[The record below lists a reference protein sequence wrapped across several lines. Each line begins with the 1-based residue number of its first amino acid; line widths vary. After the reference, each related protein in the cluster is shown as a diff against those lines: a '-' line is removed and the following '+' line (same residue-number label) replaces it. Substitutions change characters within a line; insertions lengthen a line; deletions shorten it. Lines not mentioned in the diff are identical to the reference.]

1 MRHYEKQLDHTRVTC
16 EKEQVA
22 MKQKYEQGMRTL
34 EKQISELQ
42 SEIADLQ
49 GQAAV
54 LKEAHHKAS
63 CRHEEEKKQLQ
74 MVFDEEKIQLQEELR
89 LEHEQELKARLQQ
102 AEESF
107 RQEREGLAQAAA
119 WTEEKAR
126 SLTRDLEQSHQE
138 QLLSLMEK
146 HALEKEE
153 LKKELSEYHQRELQ
167 EGR

>member
-1 MRHYEKQLDHTRVTC
+1 
-16 EKEQVA
+16 
-22 MKQKYEQGMRTL
+22 MKQKYEQGVHTL
-34 EKQISELQ
+34 EKQISDLR

-54 LKEAHHKAS
+54 LREAHHQAS

-74 MVFDEEKIQLQEELR
+74 MVFDEEKTQLQEELR
-89 LEHEQELKARLQQ
+89 QEHEKELKARLQQ

-107 RQEREGLAQAAA
+107 LQEREGLAQAAA
-119 WTEEKAR
+119 WTEEKVRDLA
-126 SLTRDLEQSHQE
+126 RDLEQSYQE
-138 QLLSLMEK
+138 QLRSLMEK

-153 LKKELSEYHQRELQ
+153 LKKELSECHQRELQ